1 MDKLSAS
8 EALFGFMGWLTS
20 LETPVTFSGHH
31 EASIG
36 AELVDEY
43 CKANGLAEPR
53 EGWHLNI
60 VQPSASRPTPRAL
73 DLRESTDLQADSVH
87 QHSPT
92 SQAVSTP
99 PANQ

>member
-36 AELVDEY
+36 AQLVDEY
-43 CKANGLAEPR
+43 CKANNLAEPR
-53 EGWHLNI
+53 EGWHLNL
-60 VQPSASRPTPRAL
+60 VQPSASRPTSRAL
-73 DLRESTDLQADSVH
+73 DAACACGSPAFYTDKVLGVVCCRCQAPR
-87 QHSPT
+87 Q
-92 SQAVSTP
+92 
-99 PANQ
+99 